1 MQPQAYFSNKLVF
14 ITGGSSGIGL
24 AIALQCAGLGA
35 HVAIAARRMDQIQTA
50 TAEIEAARVNPSQKV
65 IPLQLD
71 VTNSTDVLEKAQGFI
86 QQHGTPDILVNCAGI
101 TLPGHFEDLPIST
114 FHEQMDVNFFGTLH
128 VTKAFIRPMI
138 DRRSGHIINISSAA
152 GFIGTYGYT
161 AYGATKFAVRGF
173 SDTLRA
179 EMRRHNINV
188 SVVLPGDVDTPQLAG
203 EMPHKPAVTRGL
215 SATSKVVSADYVA
228 KVTLRDAARKR
239 YIILPGSEVNFLF
252 TLSNLLGRFSYW
264 FMDRVIDLVS
274 RHED

>member
-1 MQPQAYFSNKLVF
+1 MQPQHYFSEKLVF
-14 ITGGSSGIGL
+14 ITGGSSGIGR
-24 AIALQCAGLGA
+24 AIALQCAQLGA
-35 HVAIAARRMDQIQTA
+35 HIAIAARRVDQLQVVA
-50 TAEIEAARVNPSQKV
+50 AEIEALRINPSQKV
-65 IPLQLD
+65 IALPLD
-71 VTNSTDVLEKAQGFI
+71 VSDSNDVLVKVAEFV
-86 QQHGTPDILVNCAGI
+86 QQYGTPDILVNSAGI

-152 GFIGTYGYT
+152 GFLGTFGYT

-179 EMRRHNINV
+179 EMRRYNINV

-203 EMPHKPAVTRGL
+203 EMPYKPAVTQAL

-228 KVTLRDAARKR
+228 KITLRDAARKR
-239 YIILPGSEVNFLF
+239 YVILPGSEVNLLF

-274 RHED
+274 RHND